1 MRPLFAAIIS
11 SYAMRPVIQLR
22 PHQQRALDALLQHR
36 KGQVIIPTG
45 GGKTNIAIFD
55 ALREFQSDAPKTIVV
70 VAPRI
75 LLAEQLSSEFLEF
88 ITTAAVLHV
97 HSGETHHQS
106 TTKPAEIH
114 NWSRRAY
121 KHQLIFTTYNSLQ
134 RLQQADLK
142 VDTIYFD
149 EAHNSVQRHF
159 FPATEHFASTADRCY
174 FFTATPKHSAT
185 ISKPGMNDGAVYGQV
200 ICNVPAPEL
209 VEGGFIVP
217 PKVVVQQFEMLSKGQ
232 IVADVDCENLIQ
244 TIDAQ
249 EVGKVLIC
257 SKATKQ
263 IQNLVSQTDFC
274 KQLEDRGF
282 SWMYITSKTGAVIDG
297 RKVNRE
303 VFFDILSAWGK
314 DDSKKFVVL
323 HHSILSEGI
332 NVSGL
337 EAVLFMRS
345 MDYIGIS
352 QTIGRVI
359 RLHKDDA
366 EGLSSGRI
374 APGAVETYTKSFGL
388 VCIPVYSSV
397 GISTARKVQA
407 VVDTVFN
414 QGQPAISVVKR

>member
-1 MRPLFAAIIS
+1 MF
-11 SYAMRPVIQLR
+11 QLR
-22 PHQQRALDALLQHR
+22 PHQQRALDALAKYR
-36 KGQVIIPTG
+36 IGQVIIPTG
-45 GGKTNIAIFD
+45 GGKTNVAIFD
-55 ALREFQSDAPKTIVV
+55 AIREFTSQTPKTIVV

-88 ITTAAVLHV
+88 ITNAQVMHV
-97 HSGETHHQS
+97 HSGETHHFSS
-106 TTKPAEIH
+106 TRPNVIRTWVGAQKGH
-114 NWSRRAY
+114 
-121 KHQLIFTTYNSLQ
+121 KLIFTTYNSLS
-134 RLQQADLK
+134 RLQLAQID

-149 EAHNSVQRHF
+149 EAHNSVQRNF
-159 FPATEHFASTADRCY
+159 FPATEYFAASSNRCY

-185 ISKPGMNDGAVYGQV
+185 ISKPGMNDAAVYGQV

-217 PKVVVQQFEMLSKGQ
+217 PKVVVQQFDMVGKGQ
-232 IVADVDCENLIQ
+232 IVADVDCENLIA

-249 EVGKVLIC
+249 EVSKVLIC
-257 SKATKQ
+257 AKATKQ
-263 IQNLVSQTDFC
+263 ISNLVAQTDFC

-282 SWMYITSKTGAVIDG
+282 SWMYITSKTGAIIDG
-297 RKVNRE
+297 QKVNRE
-303 VFFDILSAWGK
+303 VFFDTLSAWGK
-314 DDSKKFVVL
+314 DDNKKFVVL

-366 EGLSSGRI
+366 EGLRSGRI
-374 APGAVETYTKSFGL
+374 APGALGDYTKSFGL

-397 GISTARKVQA
+397 GVSTARKVQA
-407 VVDTVFN
+407 VVDTVFE

>member
-1 MRPLFAAIIS
+1 MMF
-11 SYAMRPVIQLR
+11 QLR
-22 PHQQRALDALLQHR
+22 PHQQRALDVLAKYL

-45 GGKTNIAIFD
+45 GGKTNVAIFD
-55 ALREFQSDAPKTIVV
+55 AIREFLKDTPQTIVV
-70 VAPRI
+70 TAPRI

-88 ITTAAVLHV
+88 ITNASVLHV

-106 TTKPAEIH
+106 TTRPSEIR
-114 NWSRRAY
+114 NWVDQTAGH
-121 KHQLIFTTYNSLQ
+121 KLIFTTYNSLQ
-134 RLQQADLK
+134 RLQQADIH
-142 VDTIYFD
+142 VNTIYFD

-159 FPATEHFASTADRCY
+159 FPATEHYASTADRCY

-185 ISKPGMNDGAVYGQV
+185 ISKPGMNDSAVYGNV

-244 TIDAQ
+244 TIDSQ
-249 EVGKVLIC
+249 DVSKVLIC

-263 IQNLVSQTDFC
+263 IVSLVSQTDFC

-282 SWMYITSKTGAVIDG
+282 SWMYITSKTGAIIDG
-297 RKVNRE
+297 QKVNRE
-303 VFFDILSAWGK
+303 VFFDTLSAWGK

-374 APGAVETYTKSFGL
+374 APGALEDYTKSFGL

>member
-1 MRPLFAAIIS
+1 
-11 SYAMRPVIQLR
+11 MRPVIQLR
-22 PHQQRALDALLQHR
+22 PHQERALDALVKYL
-36 KGQVIIPTG
+36 KGQVIMPTG
-45 GGKTNIAIFD
+45 SGKTNVAIFD
-55 ALREFQSDAPKTIVV
+55 AIREFLKDTPQTIVV

-88 ITTAAVLHV
+88 ITNAQVLHI
-97 HSGETHHQS
+97 HSGETHHFSS
-106 TTKPAEIH
+106 TRPNVI
-114 NWSRRAY
+114 RAWY
-121 KHQLIFTTYNSLQ
+121 EQAQGHKLIFTTYNSLQ
-134 RLQQADLK
+134 RLQQADIK

-159 FPATEHFASTADRCY
+159 FPATEHFSSAADRCY

-185 ISKPGMNDGAVYGQV
+185 ISKPGMNDASVYGNV

-217 PKVVVQQFEMLSKGQ
+217 PKVVVQQFEMLGKGQ

-249 EVGKVLIC
+249 DVSKVLIC

-263 IQNLVSQTDFC
+263 IQSLVSQTDFC

-297 RKVNRE
+297 QKVNRE
-303 VFFDILSAWGK
+303 VFFDTLSAWGK
-314 DDSKKFVVL
+314 DDDKKFVVL

-366 EGLSSGRI
+366 AGLQSGRI
-374 APGAVETYTKSFGL
+374 APGALVDYTKSFGL

-397 GISTARKVQA
+397 GISTAKKVQA

>member
-1 MRPLFAAIIS
+1 
-11 SYAMRPVIQLR
+11 MRPVIQLR
-22 PHQQRALDALLQHR
+22 PHQQRALDALLQYR

-45 GGKTNIAIFD
+45 GGKTNVAIFD

-70 VAPRI
+70 CCPRI

-88 ITTAAVLHV
+88 ITNAEVMHV
-97 HSGETHHQS
+97 HSGETHHFS
-106 TTKPAEIH
+106 TTKVSEIQAH
-114 NWSRRAY
+114 DVSCEITNR
-121 KHQLIFTTYNSLQ
+121 HQLIFTTYNSLQ
-134 RLQQADLK
+134 RLQQADIK

-159 FPATEHFASTADRCY
+159 FPATEHFASNADRCY

-217 PKVVVQQFEMLSKGQ
+217 PKVVVQQFEMLGKGQ

-249 EVGKVLIC
+249 DVSKVLIC

-263 IQNLVSQTDFC
+263 IVSLVSQTDFC

-297 RKVNRE
+297 QKVNRE
-303 VFFDILSAWGK
+303 VFFDTLSAWGK

-374 APGAVETYTKSFGL
+374 APGALVDYTKSFGL

-407 VVDTVFN
+407 VVDTVFQ
-414 QGQPAISVVKR
+414 QGKPAISVVKR

>member
-1 MRPLFAAIIS
+1 MRS
-11 SYAMRPVIQLR
+11 VIQLR

-97 HSGETHHQS
+97 HSGETHHNS
-106 TTKPAEIH
+106 TTKPWEIQMWDSIVRTAF
-114 NWSRRAY
+114 NPDAP
-121 KHQLIFTTYNSLQ
+121 KHKLIFTTYNSLQ
-134 RLQQADLK
+134 RLQQADIK

-159 FPATEHFASTADRCY
+159 FPATEHFASNADRCY

-185 ISKPGMNDGAVYGQV
+185 ISKPGMNDSRVYGQV

-209 VEGGFIVP
+209 VDGGFIVP

-263 IQNLVSQTDFC
+263 IVSLVSQTDFC

-297 RKVNRE
+297 QKVNRE
-303 VFFDILSAWGK
+303 VFFDTLSAWGK

-374 APGAVETYTKSFGL
+374 APGALQDYTKSFGL

-397 GISTARKVQA
+397 GISTAKKVQA
-407 VVDTVFN
+407 VVDTVFQ
-414 QGQPAISVVKR
+414 QGLPAISVVKR